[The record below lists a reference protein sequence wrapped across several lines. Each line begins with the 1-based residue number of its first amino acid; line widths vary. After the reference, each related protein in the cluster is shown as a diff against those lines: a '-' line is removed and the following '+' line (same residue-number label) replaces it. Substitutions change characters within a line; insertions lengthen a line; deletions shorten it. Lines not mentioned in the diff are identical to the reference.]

1 MFRDLTFTATA
12 KLRNKFTSK
21 PRNSGSTVCGDVA
34 NFAAVNVSSRQKY
47 GCVLTDAATEK

>member
-1 MFRDLTFTATA
+1 
-12 KLRNKFTSK
+12 
-21 PRNSGSTVCGDVA
+21 VCGDVA